1 MPTND
6 LMQHIEKLI
15 PGTIGS
21 LGALLWIK
29 TTWPRKIA
37 MLLLG
42 IASSHYVGPLVSTKL
57 GMDPN
62 ISAFLIGLFGMSIAD
77 GVFRAWETLSL
88 GEILRDAIRHRL
100 GLPK

>member
-6 LMQHIEKLI
+6 LMTNLEKLI

-21 LGALLWIK
+21 IASLLWIK
-29 TTWPRKIA
+29 ATWPRKLA

-42 IASSHYVGPLVSTKL
+42 IAASHYVAPVVSQRL
-57 GMDPN
+57 GLDPN
-62 ISAFLIGLFGMSIAD
+62 ISAFLIGLFGMSIVD
-77 GVFRAWETLSL
+77 GIFRAWETLNL
-88 GEILRDAIRHRL
+88 GEILRDAIRQKL